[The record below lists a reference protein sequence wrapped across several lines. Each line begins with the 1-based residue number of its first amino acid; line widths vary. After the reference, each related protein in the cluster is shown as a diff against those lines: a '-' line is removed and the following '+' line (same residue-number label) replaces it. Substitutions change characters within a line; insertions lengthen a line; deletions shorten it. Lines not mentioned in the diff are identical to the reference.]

1 MSRYPA
7 LALLPK
13 LGASVLVASVLVA
26 GGLAAC
32 SSAPPAT
39 TAQAR
44 CQQQVNDDPAVK
56 AILVNAPGMGADPT
70 WREQLAQARRKSVND
85 CLVAAGLAPPGGVEP
100 VNRARYG
107 LGWY

>member
-1 MSRYPA
+1 MSRRLAVLPA
-7 LALLPK
+7 
-13 LGASVLVASVLVA
+13 LVA
-26 GGLAAC
+26 GVLAAC

-56 AILVNAPGMGADPT
+56 AILVNAPVMGAEPV
-70 WREQLAQARRKSVND
+70 WQEQLAQARRKSVND

-100 VNRARYG
+100 VSRARYG